1 MTSRVG
7 GQRRKWLN
15 GRLDET
21 SDPGYQGKGASG
33 VCRQGSS
40 EGPSQVQNA
49 GGSLFP
55 SPVSGHNNQCCP
67 LHTRLWSCSPVPSAV
82 PLPGDTREKQ
92 MEILVLTVHWR
103 RQGQVR
109 LTSGIHPVFDSDVP
123 KITINR

>member
-1 MTSRVG
+1 MLGAGEESG
-7 GQRRKWLN
+7 CS
-15 GRLDET
+15 GRLGET
-21 SDPGYQGKGASG
+21 SDPGYQGKGVSG

-55 SPVSGHNNQCCP
+55 SPVRGHNNQRYP
-67 LHTRLWSCSPVPSAV
+67 LYTRLLSCSHVPSAV
-82 PLPGDTREKQ
+82 PLPGDTAGKKQ

-109 LTSGIHPVFDSDVP
+109 LTCDIRPVFDSDVP
-123 KITINR
+123 KITINC